1 MKPTAKWTKGVGI
14 TGAEGSGKTTLIKA
28 LEGEFRTVKTLKEL
42 VRGTMKDMGI
52 TSPPVF
58 GFDMKLSMK
67 FQAELQNR
75 RRTVE
80 SKMGGPFFA
89 DRTSLDSWVYT
100 LSALA
105 REPMAQ
111 EFLKSYF
118 LDCMNHLQEGY
129 HITLVVPHG
138 MFAFI
143 QADGV
148 RNTLWYNALM
158 THYLI
163 LGAIRDLGVKHY
175 IIRSV
180 SLEDRVDE
188 VIEVL
193 HSEGLIA

>member
-1 MKPTAKWTKGVGI
+1 MKPTSKWTKGVGI

-28 LEGEFRTVKTLKEL
+28 LEREFSSVKTIKEL
-42 VRGTMKDMGI
+42 VRSTLKDMGI
-52 TSPPVF
+52 ASPPVF
-58 GFDMKLSMK
+58 GFDMKLSMA
-67 FQAELQNR
+67 FQAELQKR
-75 RRTVE
+75 RRLLE
-80 SKMGGPFFA
+80 SQLGGPFFA

-105 REPMAQ
+105 REEGAQ

-118 LDCMNHLQEGY
+118 LDCMQHLKEGY
-129 HITLVVPHG
+129 HITIVVPHG
-138 MFAFI
+138 YFPFI
-143 QADGV
+143 QPDGV

-163 LGAIRDLGVKHY
+163 LGAIRDLGVKHA
-175 IIRSV
+175 IIRSI

-188 VIEVL
+188 VIGIL